1 MFELLIILIAQ
12 VFITLADTFVRTQLR
27 THGKLMFR
35 GAHAR
40 DWLLRYLPARFGG
53 LMIRLFALIHVQVG
67 VAATMFAAT
76 MSIGMF
82 SAAPADAATLPAD
95 AKSKL
100 CQLAA
105 RLIQSIPNVPQ
116 TARLLEIAK
125 AQYAAASHRMT
136 M

>member
-67 VAATMFAAT
+67 VAATMFAASAVS
-76 MSIGMF
+76 MSSLVAVMHGEGLTRREWT
-82 SAAPADAATLPAD
+82 AV
-95 AKSKL
+95 
-100 CQLAA
+100 
-105 RLIQSIPNVPQ
+105 RLI
-116 TARLLEIAK
+116 IA
-125 AQYAAASHRMT
+125 AIIFRGIA
-136 M
+136 